1 MITDKPK
8 RPLPDPDS
16 FKDIRAWAKE
26 LTNYFQQERVT
37 GLLQKDP
44 VLLPHQVAN
53 QISRA
58 TVDGIMMF
66 DPSAQAPVVSI
77 GGIWQLIMSGNISA
91 IRVGVETTTAGSVD
105 VVLDPPMAG
114 QPLVF
119 GFVEAMPEDNEAFVC
134 NAHGITDTGFTLT
147 ARIVDTAFST
157 PVRPLDGCAVYWL
170 AVLPY

>member
-1 MITDKPK
+1 MITDKPR
-8 RPLPDPDS
+8 RPLPDPDA
-16 FKDIRAWAKE
+16 FQDIRAWAKE
-26 LTNYFQQERVT
+26 LTNFFQQERVT

-44 VLLPHQVAN
+44 VLLPHQMAN

-58 TVDGIMMF
+58 TIDGIMMF
-66 DPSAQAPVVSI
+66 DPSALAPVVSVS
-77 GGIWQLIMSGNISA
+77 GVWQLLLSGNIA
-91 IRVGVETTTAGSVD
+91 TIRAGVETTTAGEVE

-119 GFVEAMPEDNEAFVC
+119 GFVEAMPANNEAFVC
-134 NAHGITDTGFTLT
+134 NAYGITDAGFTLT

-157 PVRPLDGCAVYWL
+157 PVRPLDGGTVYWL